1 MTCKKL
7 HVFQV
12 YNLVFWYIYINPHET
27 ITTIKKVNISIT
39 SKSSLVPLFFFL
51 FLNSGCSEEGAIPLL
66 TALWVLTCNVFDL
79 NQFTPPQATR
89 SPGLQTSYHID
100 AKVSVVPSG
109 HRSLTKA
116 RILSLMNPSVPATQ
130 VQLWQSSADDLVFCN
145 WHNNQTEHWE
155 H

>member
-1 MTCKKL
+1 MKPLPQSRK
-7 HVFQV
+7 
-12 YNLVFWYIYINPHET
+12 WIYPSRP
-27 ITTIKKVNISIT
+27 K
-39 SKSSLVPLFFFL
+39 VPLCHFFFL
-51 FLNSGCSEEGAIPLL
+51 FLNSDCSEEGAIPLL

-89 SPGLQTSYHID
+89 SPALQTSYHID